1 MIIKACT
8 ILDNGTE
15 HGVRGETVLAAIE
28 EARVFCVLP
37 EQGQFVIEEAC
48 DHAFHVRLTRTQ
60 LIALANDLLLLAL
73 AKDPQQEQ

>member
-1 MIIKACT
+1 MIT
-8 ILDNGTE
+8 LDNGTA
-15 HGVRGETVLAAIE
+15 HGVSGETLLAALE

-37 EQGQFVIEEAC
+37 ERGKFIIEDVC

>member
-1 MIIKACT
+1 M
-8 ILDNGTE
+8 
-15 HGVRGETVLAAIE
+15 LAAIE

-48 DHAFHVRLTRTQ
+48 DHAFHVRLTRWQ
-60 LIALANDLLLLAL
+60 LIDLADELLAL

>member
-1 MIIKACT
+1 MIT
-8 ILDNGTE
+8 LDNGTA
-15 HGVRGETVLAAIE
+15 HGVSGETLLAALE

-37 EQGQFVIEEAC
+37 ERGQFIVEDAC

-73 AKDPQQEQ
+73 AKDPPQEQ